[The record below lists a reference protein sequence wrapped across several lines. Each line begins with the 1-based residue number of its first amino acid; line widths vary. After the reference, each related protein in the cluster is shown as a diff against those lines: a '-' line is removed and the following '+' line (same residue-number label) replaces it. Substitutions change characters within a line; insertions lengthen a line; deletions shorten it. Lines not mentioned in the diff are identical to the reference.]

1 MKKLLVL
8 VASTIVLA
16 SCSTNAELQRELNAY
31 KQYYNATEKFLDELE
46 KEYNWV
52 DGHDPYDY
60 YEAVEELNKY
70 K

>member
-16 SCSTNAELQRELNAY
+16 SCSTNVELQRELRAY
-31 KQYYNATEKFLDELE
+31 KQYYNATENLLDTLE
-46 KEYNWV
+46 NYYNWV

-60 YEAVEELNKY
+60 YEAVEELYKY